1 MDEKTFQPND
11 TGRQHLQ
18 LTLYF
23 TISSATIA
31 STLLLQFPEHSA
43 TILLSD
49 THSSPSKSLIFWTKF
64 AVPQFAQTGADRE
77 RMHMIT
83 NKAAEV
89 EWSLLIWIL
98 ADIVSLALSKYSEM
112 RLVLLLFC

>member
-1 MDEKTFQPND
+1 MDEKTFQPSD
-11 TGRQHLQ
+11 TGRQHSQ

-23 TISSATIA
+23 TISFTTIA
-31 STLLLQFPEHSA
+31 STLLLQFPAHSA

-89 EWSLLIWIL
+89 EWSLLKWIL
-98 ADIVSLALSKYSEM
+98 ADIASLALSNNSEM
-112 RLVLLLFC
+112 R